1 MKKVKSG
8 KRVRLSFGK
17 IEEPIPVPDLVAIQ
31 KNSYRWFL
39 EEGLLGVLKKFSP
52 IQTQSSKDKKS
63 EKGFMLEFVGVRVD
77 EPQLDP
83 LECKLKGLTYTVPV
97 YVRARVT
104 DLKTGEMKEEEAFL
118 GYIPYMT
125 DRGTFIVNGAE
136 RVVVSQIVVSPGLY
150 YPDDYIDDE
159 EYGGYFLPARGAWL
173 EVLLDPFDGVLYASL
188 DGKKVNFFLLLKA
201 IKYGT
206 DDEAIFELFPTWLDA
221 NDRDSM
227 LLHVGS
233 LLLEDVVING
243 QTVAHKH
250 SILTRDLAEK
260 ILDSDL
266 DRVKILHPI
275 AQNTFEQM
283 VRDVLKKKDDRI
295 EVDEIFGIGE
305 VTEFDAYIEIFR
317 KLRPDELP
325 RINAA
330 KRHLHD
336 LFFSSERYD
345 LSEVG
350 RYKVNKKLT
359 DIYRKYLVEVEG
371 RDPKEV
377 KDVKYEEDSL
387 TLTVMDIILAAR
399 HLFDYFENRYMND
412 FEVDQSDLRKL
423 VNAFE
428 EEYLQDHQTAT
439 YDLRK
444 FMSLMRKEYKMDL
457 DISVFAALRYLTN
470 INRETT
476 PISFDTKDH
485 LGNKRVRTVGEL
497 ILREFER
504 TFARAQKAMQERLSL
519 YNNLASV
526 NVQSLINVKTII
538 STVNQFFATNQLSQF
553 MDQVNPLSELTH
565 KRRISA
571 VGPGGLRRESK
582 VFEARNVHHSQYGR
596 VCPIETPEGANIG
609 FITSLAIYANIDK
622 YGFLITPYRK
632 VVDGK
637 VTDEIVYLTADE
649 EEKYNIATATA
660 KIDEEGRL
668 IEENV
673 LVRRGEDIKFVPPEE
688 VHLMDVSPKQPFS
701 VSASLIPFLEH
712 DDASRALMG
721 SNMQRQAVPLIKTE
735 APLVG
740 TGMEAIAAMNSGY
753 VVLAKHDGIVKK
765 VDARRIIIH
774 RTDENGKEMYDEEGN
789 PILDEYKL
797 LKFIRSNQDTTI
809 NQRPIVEEGEKV
821 KAGDPIADG
830 PATDMGELAL
840 GKNVLVAFMPWE
852 GYNYED
858 AILVSEELLEKDTFT
873 SVHIEVYE
881 TQARDTRLGP
891 EEITADIPNVS
902 KELLKNLDE
911 DGIIRIGAYVVS
923 VYGGS
928 QAILVGKV
936 TPKGES
942 DTTPEEKIIRS
953 VFGERG
959 KDVKDT
965 SLKLPHGVEGRVI
978 RVDVFDK
985 NDIQDLGPGVLK
997 LVRVYVASKK
1007 TLEVGDKLAGR
1018 HGNKG
1023 VVSRILPKEDM
1034 PFLPDGTPVQMVL
1047 NPLGIPSRM
1056 NVGQILESQ
1065 LGWLAKLTGNWYTTP
1080 IFDGA
1085 KEDDILPALYEERK
1099 KVGLH
1104 HGDNLEDP
1112 SGKVILRDGRTGEPF
1127 DNPVVVGY
1135 MYVMK
1140 LIHIAKDKI
1149 HARSI
1154 GPYSLI
1160 HQQPLGGK
1168 SHFGGQRLGEMEVWA
1183 LEAYG
1188 AAHTLAEMLTIKS
1201 DDIKGRTEAY
1211 KAILKGKDIPE
1222 PGIPESFRVLIK
1234 ELRGLALDVRLY
1246 DENGNEIDI
1255 DKY

>member
-1 MKKVKSG
+1 MRKVKSG
-8 KRVRLSFGK
+8 KRERLSFGK
-17 IEEPIPVPDLVAIQ
+17 IKEPIPVPDLIAIQ
-31 KNSYRWFL
+31 KESYRWFL
-39 EEGLLGVLKKFSP
+39 EEGLLNVLKKFSP
-52 IQTQSSKDKKS
+52 IQSHGSKDKKS
-63 EKGFMLEFVGVRVD
+63 DKGFMVEFVGIRVD
-77 EPQLDP
+77 EPQLDI
-83 LECKLKGLTYTVPV
+83 LECKQKGLTYTVPV
-97 YVRARVT
+97 YVKARVT
-104 DLKTGEMKEEEAFL
+104 DLKTGEMKEEEAFF
-118 GYIPYMT
+118 GNIPYMT
-125 DRGTFIVNGAE
+125 DRGTFIINGAE
-136 RVVVSQIVVSPGLY
+136 RVLVSQIIVSPSLY

-173 EVLLDPFDGVLYASL
+173 EVLLDPFDGVFYASL
-188 DGKKVNFFLLLKA
+188 DGKKVNLFLFLKA

-206 DDEAIFELFPTWLDA
+206 DDEAIFDLFPTWLDA
-221 NDRDSM
+221 NDRDSV

-233 LLLEDVVING
+233 ILLEDVVING
-243 QTVAHKH
+243 ETVAHRM
-250 SILTRDLAEK
+250 SVLTRDLAEK
-260 ILDSDL
+260 ILESDL
-266 DRVKILHPI
+266 EKVKILHPI

-283 VRDVLKKKDDRI
+283 VRSVLKKKDESI

-305 VTEFDAYIEIFR
+305 VTEYDAYIEIFR

-330 KRHLHD
+330 KRHIHD

-350 RYKVNKKLT
+350 RYKVNKKLNEV
-359 DIYRKYLVEVEG
+359 YKKYLIEVEG
-371 RDPKEV
+371 KDPEEV
-377 KDVKYEEDSL
+377 KDVKYEETSL
-387 TLTVMDIILAAR
+387 TLTPMDIILAAR
-399 HLFDYFENRYMND
+399 HLLDYFENRYMND

-423 VNAFE
+423 VTTFE
-428 EEYLQDHQTAT
+428 EEYLKDHQTAT
-439 YDLRK
+439 YDLKK
-444 FMSLMRKEYKMDL
+444 FMSVMRKEYGMDL
-457 DISVFAALRYLTN
+457 DISVFAAMRYLTN

-476 PISFDTKDH
+476 PIPFDTKDH

-497 ILREFER
+497 ILRELER

-526 NVQSLINVKTII
+526 NVQSLINVKSII

-609 FITSLAIYANIDK
+609 FITSLAIYAKIDK

-660 KIDEEGRL
+660 EIDENGYL
-668 IEENV
+668 KEERV
-673 LVRRGEDIKFVPPEE
+673 LVRRGEDIKFVSPKE
-688 VHLMDVSPKQPFS
+688 VDLMDVSPKQPFS

-740 TGMEAIAAMNSGY
+740 TGMESIAAMNSGY
-753 VVLAKHDGIVKK
+753 VVIAKHDGIVKK
-765 VDARRIIIH
+765 VDARKIIIH
-774 RTDENGKEMYDEEGN
+774 RVDENGKEMYDENGN
-789 PILDEYKL
+789 PVLDEYKL
-797 LKFIRSNQDTTI
+797 LKFVRSNQDTTI
-809 NQRPIVEEGEKV
+809 NQRPIVEEGEFV

-881 TQARDTRLGP
+881 TQARNTRLGP
-891 EEITADIPNVS
+891 EEITSDIPNAS
-902 KELLKNLDE
+902 KEQLKNLDE

-923 VYGGS
+923 NYGGAP
-928 QAILVGKV
+928 AILVGKV

-985 NDIQDLGPGVLK
+985 KDIQDLGPGVLK

-1023 VVSRILPKEDM
+1023 VVSKILPKEDM

-1080 IFDGA
+1080 VFDGA

-1104 HGDNLEDP
+1104 EGDDPNDP

-1211 KAILKGKDIPE
+1211 KAILKGRDIPE